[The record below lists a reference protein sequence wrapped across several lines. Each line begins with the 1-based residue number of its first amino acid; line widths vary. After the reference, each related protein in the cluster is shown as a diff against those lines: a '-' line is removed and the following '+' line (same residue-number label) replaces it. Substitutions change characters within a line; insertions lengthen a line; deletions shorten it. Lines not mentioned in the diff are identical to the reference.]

1 MIGGRACGWVFT
13 RAGDRLG
20 RCSVGGVSSA
30 PSIQTDP
37 FARVAAL
44 PGVDEAVAA
53 ARSAVD
59 ALLRHRVLRRQSA
72 DVTAEAS
79 LRSARASAALERHE
93 LPLETLRS
101 WLTAGGDADA
111 GPGGPRGSGGEEL
124 AVTLAAVRLYA
135 ELGSLATSWERAPRQ
150 ALARMHTLVG
160 RGIVADGDLGRP
172 RRSPTAADPLG
183 LGAPPGPAE
192 VSARLD
198 GLVGLLVERTTA
210 PAIVVAAIVQGELLA
225 LRPFGALDGMVARA
239 AGRLVL
245 VDRGLDP
252 KAVTATDVGHL
263 EAGQGD
269 DAVAD
274 YRAAAAGYAQGG
286 VDGLRTWLLHCA
298 RAVEL
303 GARESLA
310 VCEAISRAAS

>member
-1 MIGGRACGWVFT
+1 M
-13 RAGDRLG
+13 
-20 RCSVGGVSSA
+20 SSA
-30 PSIQTDP
+30 PSIQTGHGLDP

-79 LRSARASAALERHE
+79 LRSARASAALEGHE

-101 WLTAGGDADA
+101 WLTAGGNGDA
-111 GPGGPRGSGGEEL
+111 GPGGTREPGGPRGSGGEAL

-160 RGIVADGDLGRP
+160 RSIVADGDLGRP

-198 GLVGLLVERTTA
+198 GLVGLLMERTTA
-210 PAIVVAAIVQGELLA
+210 PAIVVGAIVQGELLA

-263 EAGQGD
+263 EAGEGD
-269 DAVAD
+269 DAVAG
-274 YRAAAAGYAQGG
+274 YRAAAAEYAHGG

-310 VCEAISRAAS
+310 ICEAISRAAS